1 MNQEALPNEV
11 IDAARKLRNEGARP
25 LTRAEGLAIAQK
37 LRAGAMSANKGLT
50 EYLVD
55 FVHEELGPLVTT
67 PDPDVKSAFWSHVVE
82 NHPHLEENETLSN
95 EYIAGAYTAAQPEGS
110 TRFLEGT
117 RGGKELVAL
126 RLWDKAVQDGLRL
139 DEEEGKALAS
149 AAWSALS
156 QEYAIATQSE
166 AAFFAGG
173 LAPWSV
179 AYQTELPELR
189 TGTGLDNIHFMYP
202 VPERDLE
209 GLLPETQA
217 LLSEDRV
224 RAQVHHMRYEDP
236 DAKRARTAEAGYVDL
251 TMLRSLTTPEAQRA
265 AVLDACA
272 RVAQLDGRT
281 ADVERLTSEVL
292 SLRTEQA
299 REIPA
304 AEVEVERE
312 APPAEEQQQPKASAP
327 AVSTHGQ
334 YLPGV
339 TVNARTGPAPLE
351 SLTLPTPEKAA
362 ASAHAFLPGVV
373 PQVKPIA
380 APAVNSTPT
389 AAPPAPE
396 QSRDAGMGV

>member
-25 LTRAEGLAIAQK
+25 LKPAEGLAIAQR

-55 FVHEELGPLVTT
+55 FVHDELGPHVTT

-117 RGGKELVAL
+117 RGGRELAAL
-126 RLWDKAVQDGLRL
+126 RLWDKAVQDGLSL
-139 DEEEGKALAS
+139 DEEEGRALAS

-166 AAFFAGG
+166 AAIFAGS

-224 RAQVHHMRYEDP
+224 RAQIHHMRYEDP

-281 ADVERLTSEVL
+281 ADVERLTAEVL
-292 SLRTEQA
+292 SLRIEQA
-299 REIPA
+299 RETPA
-304 AEVEVERE
+304 AEDEVERE
-312 APPAEEQQQPKASAP
+312 APPAEEQTPKASAP

-362 ASAHAFLPGVV
+362 VSAHAFLPGVV

>member
-25 LTRAEGLAIAQK
+25 LKPAEGLAIAQR
-37 LRAGAMSANKGLT
+37 LRAGAMSADKGLT

-55 FVHEELGPLVTT
+55 FVHEELGPHVTT

-117 RGGKELVAL
+117 RGGKELAAL
-126 RLWDKAVQDGLRL
+126 RLWDKAVQDGLSL
-139 DEEEGKALAS
+139 DEEEGRALAS

-166 AAFFAGG
+166 AAIFAGG

-251 TMLRSLTTPEAQRA
+251 KMLRSLTTPEAQRA

-281 ADVERLTSEVL
+281 ADVERLTAEVL

-299 REIPA
+299 RETPA
-304 AEVEVERE
+304 AEDEMERE
-312 APPAEEQQQPKASAP
+312 APPAEEQTPKASAP

-339 TVNARTGPAPLE
+339 TINARTGPAPLE
-351 SLTLPTPEKAA
+351 ALSLPAPEKAA
-362 ASAHAFLPGVV
+362 VSAHAFLPGVV

-380 APAVNSTPT
+380 APSVNSTPT